1 MTKTKSDKI
10 QILIGMTLWFAG
22 LAAALWFSTTD
33 APADNYQ
40 DAMILSV
47 IGWLYVMSVEVGR
60 TRRALKDHR

>member
-1 MTKTKSDKI
+1 MTKTTSDKI
-10 QILIGMTLWFAG
+10 QILIGMTVWFAG
-22 LAAALWFSTTD
+22 LAAALWFWTTG

-60 TRRALKDHR
+60 TRRALRDHR